1 MNDKIAYL
9 NLRKNNL
16 GDMGIKAIMKTVGKS
31 RSLMHLDVSSN
42 NIGHKG
48 AKRVFKALAEN
59 QSLISLA
66 IGSVDNVQKNK
77 IGNESALKHLVHL
90 LINSRFL

>member
-1 MNDKIAYL
+1 
-9 NLRKNNL
+9 
-16 GDMGIKAIMKTVGKS
+16 MGIKAIMKAVTKS
-31 RSLMHLDVSSN
+31 RSIIHLDVSSN